1 MRFESQNSGVC
12 SCTHCY
18 HSTGPEEAYSAS
30 ESIPR
35 DATKEEMLA
44 HIIEVELGGLPD
56 KTANEWRTT
65 EGVERVSVSET
76 VMCGDCMQNYTC
88 RCHLT
93 CETTSPDAVNPY
105 HYTRLT
111 PEPIEVIEA
120 WNLPYHDATALKY
133 LSRHR
138 QKGGA
143 EDIKKAIWFME
154 RILETEYGVEPSS
167 R

>member
-30 ESIPR
+30 ESIL
-35 DATKEEMLA
+35 EE
-44 HIIEVELGGLPD
+44 
-56 KTANEWRTT
+56 
-65 EGVERVSVSET
+65 VSET

-93 CETTSPDAVNPY
+93 CEEPTDTVDVVNPY

-133 LSRHR
+133 ISRHR
-138 QKGGA
+138 EKGGA
-143 EDIKKAIWFME
+143 EDIRKAIWFLQ
-154 RILETEYGVEPSS
+154 RILETEYREQV
-167 R
+167 

>member
-30 ESIPR
+30 ESIL
-35 DATKEEMLA
+35 EE
-44 HIIEVELGGLPD
+44 
-56 KTANEWRTT
+56 
-65 EGVERVSVSET
+65 VSET

-105 HYTRLT
+105 HYTRLN
-111 PEPIEVIEA
+111 PQPVDLINA
-120 WNLPYHDATALKY
+120 WNLDYLEGTVIKY
-133 LSRHR
+133 LSRWR
-138 QKGGA
+138 YKN
-143 EDIKKAIWFME
+143 
-154 RILETEYGVEPSS
+154 GVEDLQKAKRFLEMLIERES

>member
-12 SCTHCY
+12 SCTHCRSLVPS
-18 HSTGPEEAYSAS
+18 HGHYSAS
-30 ESIPR
+30 ESIL
-35 DATKEEMLA
+35 EE
-44 HIIEVELGGLPD
+44 
-56 KTANEWRTT
+56 
-65 EGVERVSVSET
+65 VSET

-93 CETTSPDAVNPY
+93 CEESNNSIDVVNPH

-133 LSRHR
+133 ISRHR
-138 QKGGA
+138 EKGGA
-143 EDIKKAIWFME
+143 EDIRKAVWFLQ
-154 RILETEYGVEPSS
+154 RILETEYREQV
-167 R
+167 

>member
-30 ESIPR
+30 ESILEG
-35 DATKEEMLA
+35 DGTVSFDTVDGA
-44 HIIEVELGGLPD
+44 VEYPL
-56 KTANEWRTT
+56 
-65 EGVERVSVSET
+65 SET
-76 VMCGDCMQNYTC
+76 VMCGDCMKEYTC
-88 RCHLT
+88 RCHLI
-93 CETTSPDAVNPY
+93 CEEPVSTTDTVNPY

-120 WNLPYHDATALKY
+120 WNRPYHDATALKY

-143 EDIKKAIWFME
+143 EDIKKAIWFLE
-154 RILETEYGVEPSS
+154 RILETEYGVESS
-167 R
+167 NR

>member
-30 ESIPR
+30 ESILEAVY
-35 DATKEEMLA
+35 DQ
-44 HIIEVELGGLPD
+44 
-56 KTANEWRTT
+56 
-65 EGVERVSVSET
+65 

-93 CETTSPDAVNPY
+93 CEEPRDTTDAVNPY
-105 HYTRLT
+105 HYTRLD
-111 PEPIEVIEA
+111 PQPVELIRA
-120 WNLPYHDATALKY
+120 WNLDYEEGTIIKY
-133 LSRHR
+133 LSRWRHKDGV
-138 QKGGA
+138 Q
-143 EDIKKAIWFME
+143 DLKKAKRFLEMLIE
-154 RILETEYGVEPSS
+154 RES